1 LFLKALAGIHR
12 EPGIPVP
19 GRSCLLIMTGATSV
33 ARGLPAHSRSWRGL
47 SVLAKLYISLV
58 VIAGLGTLLYGAIHQ
73 SSKNIAEFICYLG
86 IAILASRLK
95 VNLPGITGTLSVNF
109 LFILIGVLELSFS
122 ETLILGAISML
133 AQCLHPEPPKAL
145 QVTFNVCA
153 GSISTALAYLVY
165 HHRLTNL
172 LIGNK
177 PVLLGVA
184 ATVYFIANAG
194 SIATVI
200 SLSERRP
207 LTQILVDCYFWSFP
221 YYLVGAGIAGAI
233 TWLNQTFNWETSLLL
248 VPAVYL
254 IYRSYRLYLGKLE
267 DEKRHVEEMANLHLR
282 TIEALALAIEA
293 KDHTTHEHLQRVRIY
308 AIEVAKELGVEG
320 AELEALHAAALL
332 HDIGKLAVPEHIIS
346 KPGRLTPEEFEKM
359 KIHTLVGAEILE
371 RVRFPYPVVPIVR
384 AHHEKW
390 DGSGYPMGLKGA
402 EIPIGARILSA
413 VDYLDALA
421 SDRQYRRALP
431 LRDVMQKLAAES
443 GKSFDPKVVDVL
455 QKRYQ
460 YLERLA
466 VTKAGQDPS
475 GPLSTSIKIERGL
488 EPAAGFENATAQDYA
503 GRENTFLS
511 SIAAARQEA
520 QSLFELSQDL
530 GASLSLTET
539 LSVFSVKL
547 KPMVPYDAIAIYIKR
562 EAELIPEYVN
572 GDNYRLFSSLRIPIG
587 QGLSG
592 WVAHNRK
599 PIINGNPSVEPG
611 YLNDPS
617 KFSTLSSALAVPLE
631 GISGIIGV
639 LALYRGE
646 RDAFTSDHLR
656 ILLAVSGKMALSI
669 ENALKYQQ
677 AEDSAT
683 TDYLTGLPNARSLFL
698 QLDRE
703 LARCKRDNSGLTVMV
718 SDMDGFKQINDR
730 FGHLE
735 GNRVLRLFAQALKDG
750 CREYDYVARMGG
762 DEFVVIAP
770 GLAADAAGKK
780 AEQMRALARQ
790 AGNEVCGEDI
800 LSLSVGRSLYPED
813 GKDAEQLLAEAD
825 RRMYLEK
832 QKQLSYKDRRSHP
845 RLKCRVTIEMQMEV
859 GGTPLFA
866 NLTDVS
872 MGGCYVETSTILA
885 PGSKIKLGFSMD
897 DTNLSAEGVVA
908 RLDPGSG
915 LAIQFREMNREGR
928 DRMLKILEFVQK
940 TTTFYNNRYLNSL
953 TKN

>member
-1 LFLKALAGIHR
+1 MSAHSHSWK
-12 EPGIPVP
+12 P
-19 GRSCLLIMTGATSV
+19 
-33 ARGLPAHSRSWRGL
+33 LPAG
-47 SVLAKLYISLV
+47 AKAFIGLV
-58 VIAGLGTLLYGAIHQ
+58 VFAGTATLLYGAIHQ

-95 VNLPGITGTLSVNF
+95 VTLPGITGTLSVSF
-109 LFILIGVLELSFS
+109 LFILVGILELSFS
-122 ETLILGAISML
+122 ETLILGAVSML
-133 AQCLHPEPPKAL
+133 AQCLYSDRPKAI
-145 QVTFNVCA
+145 QVTFNICA
-153 GSISTALAYLVY
+153 GSMSTALTYVVY
-165 HHRLTNL
+165 HHRLANL
-172 LIGNK
+172 LIPNR
-177 PVLLGVA
+177 PILLGVA

-194 SIATVI
+194 SIAAVI
-200 SLSERRP
+200 SLTERRP
-207 LTQILVDCYFWSFP
+207 LIRILVDCYFWPFP

-233 TWLNQTFNWETSLLL
+233 AWFNKTFNWETSLLL

-308 AIEVAKELGVEG
+308 AIEVAKELKVTG

-390 DGSGYPMGLKGA
+390 DGTGYPMGLKA
-402 EIPIGARILSA
+402 TEIPLGARILSA

-431 LRDVMQKLAAES
+431 LQEVMQQLSAES
-443 GKSFDPKVVDVL
+443 GKAFDPKVVQVL
-455 QKRYQ
+455 EKRYRH
-460 YLERLA
+460 LENLA
-466 VTKAGQDPS
+466 LARSSNDVNS
-475 GPLSTSIKIERGL
+475 PLSTEIRIERG
-488 EPAAGFENATAQDYA
+488 PAPDAGFEKVAQDST
-503 GRENTFLS
+503 GQETTFLS

-530 GASLSLTET
+530 GGSLSLGET

-547 KPMVPYDAIAIYIKR
+547 KPMVPYDAIAIYILR
-562 EAELIPEYVN
+562 NDELIPEYVN
-572 GDNYRLFSSLRIPIG
+572 GDNYRLFSSLRIPLG

-592 WVAHNRK
+592 WVAQNRK
-599 PIINGNPSVEPG
+599 PIVNGNPSVEPG
-611 YLNDPS
+611 YLNDPT

-631 GISGIIGV
+631 GVAGIIGV

-646 RDAFTSDHLR
+646 RDAFTTDHLR
-656 ILLAVSGKMALSI
+656 ILLAVSSKMALSI

-677 AEDSAT
+677 AESSAT

-703 LARCKRDNSGLTVMV
+703 LARCKRDTTSLTVMV

-735 GNRVLRLFAQALKDG
+735 GNRVLRLFAQALKDS

-770 GLAADAAGKK
+770 GLPADAATKK
-780 AEQMRALARQ
+780 IEQIRPLARQ
-790 AGNEVCGEDI
+790 AGFDVCGEDI
-800 LSLSVGRSLYPED
+800 LSLSVGVAVSPVD
-813 GKDAEQLLAEAD
+813 GNDAEQLLTEAD

-832 QKQLSYKDRRSHP
+832 QKQPTTKDQ
-845 RLKCRVTIEMQMEV
+845 RLHTRMKCRLTIELHPQ
-859 GGTPLFA
+859 GSAAPIFG
-866 NLTDVS
+866 NLIDIS
-872 MGGCYVETSTILA
+872 LGGCYVETAAILT
-885 PGSKIKLGFSMD
+885 PSSNVKVVFSMD
-897 DTNLSAEGVVA
+897 KVDLSAEGSVA
-908 RLDPGSG
+908 RMHPGSG
-915 LAIQFREMNREGR
+915 MAIQFKEMSRDSREQMYR
-928 DRMLKILEFVQK
+928 ILEFVQS
-940 TTTFYNNRYLNSL
+940 TTTMYNDRYLQNL
-953 TKN
+953 FNR

>member
-1 LFLKALAGIHR
+1 MTRTNNNSGALP
-12 EPGIPVP
+12 E
-19 GRSCLLIMTGATSV
+19 T
-33 ARGLPAHSRSWRGL
+33 SRSWKGMPL
-47 SVLAKLYISLV
+47 LAKVFISIV
-58 VIAGLGTLLYGAIHQ
+58 VIAGLGTLTFAATHQ
-73 SSKNIAEFICYLG
+73 GSKNIAEFICYLG

-95 VNLPGITGTLSVNF
+95 VSLPGITGTLSVNF
-109 LFILIGVLELSFS
+109 LFILIGVLELSFT
-122 ETLILGAISML
+122 ETLILGAIAMV
-133 AQCLHPEPPKAL
+133 AQCLYPNRPKAL
-145 QVTFNVCA
+145 QVAFNVCA
-153 GSISTALAYLVY
+153 GSISTTLAYVVY
-165 HHRLTNL
+165 HHPVMNL
-172 LIGNK
+172 LL
-177 PVLLGVA
+177 PSRPALLGLS

-200 SLSERRP
+200 SLTERKP
-207 LTQILVDCYFWSFP
+207 LNRILVDCYFWSFP
-221 YYLVGAGIAGAI
+221 YYLVGAGIAGIIA
-233 TWLNQTFNWETSLLL
+233 WLNQKFTWEMSLLVL
-248 VPAVYL
+248 PAVYL

-293 KDHTTHEHLQRVRIY
+293 KDHTTHEHLQRVRVY
-308 AIEVAKELGVEG
+308 AIEVAKELGVIG
-320 AELEALHAAALL
+320 PELEALHAAALL

-346 KPGRLTPEEFEKM
+346 KPGRLSPEEFEKM

-390 DGSGYPMGLKGA
+390 DGSGYPLGLKGA

-431 LRDVMQKLAAES
+431 LKDVMQKLAAES
-443 GKSFDPKVVDVL
+443 GKSFDPRVVDVL

-460 YLERLA
+460 HLEEMA
-466 VTKAGQDPS
+466 IAKSVEDPNA
-475 GPLSTSIKIERGL
+475 PLSTAIKIERGV
-488 EPAAGFENATAQDYA
+488 EPAAGFENAKAQDYA
-503 GRENTFLS
+503 GREATFLS

-520 QSLFELSQDL
+520 QALFELSQDL
-530 GASLSLTET
+530 GASLSLGET

-547 KPMVPYDAIAIYIKR
+547 KPMVPYDAIAIYVRR
-562 EAELIPEYVN
+562 EDELIPEYVN
-572 GDNYRLFSSLRIPIG
+572 GDNYRLFSSLRIPVG

-592 WVAHNRK
+592 WVAQNRK

-611 YLNDPS
+611 YLNDPT
-617 KFSTLSSALAVPLE
+617 KFSSLRSALAVPLE
-631 GISGIIGV
+631 GVAGVIGV
-639 LALYRGE
+639 LALYGAE

-656 ILLAVSGKMALSI
+656 ILLAVSGKMALAI

-677 AEDSAT
+677 AENSAT

-703 LARCKRDNSGLTVMV
+703 LARCKRDNSTLTVMV

-735 GNRVLRLFAQALKDG
+735 GNRTLRLFAQALKDS

-770 GLAADAAGKK
+770 GLAAEAASKK
-780 AEQMRALARQ
+780 AEQMRALARH
-790 AGNEVCGEDI
+790 AGNEVCGEEI
-800 LSLSVGRSLYPED
+800 LSLSVGRAVYPDD

-832 QKQLSYKDRRSHP
+832 QKQLAYKDRRAHP
-845 RLKCRVTIEMQMEV
+845 RMKCRVTIEMQAADAGV
-859 GGTPLFA
+859 PVFA
-866 NLTDVS
+866 NLTDIS
-872 MGGCYVETSTILA
+872 MGGCYVETSTILPA
-885 PGSKIKLGFSMD
+885 GSTIKLNFSMD
-897 DTNLSAEGVVA
+897 DAGLWVEGMVA

-915 LAIQFREMNREGR
+915 VAVQFREMNREAR
-928 DRMLKILEFVQK
+928 DRMFRILEFVQK
-940 TTTFYNNRYLNSL
+940 TTTLFNNRYLDTL
-953 TKN
+953 AKH

>member
-1 LFLKALAGIHR
+1 M
-12 EPGIPVP
+12 PM
-19 GRSCLLIMTGATSV
+19 MTGGTRITDGRDTRTS
-33 ARGLPAHSRSWRGL
+33 LWRGL
-47 SVLAKLYISLV
+47 SFAARLFIGLV
-58 VIAGLGTLLYGAIHQ
+58 IIAGTATLVYGGIHQ
-73 SSKNIAEFICYLG
+73 SSRNIAEFICYLG

-95 VNLPGITGTLSVNF
+95 VTLPGITGTLSVNF
-109 LFILIGVLELSFS
+109 LFILIGVLELSFT
-122 ETLILGAISML
+122 ETLILGAVAML
-133 AQCLHPEPPKAL
+133 AQCLYPDRPNAI

-153 GSISTALAYLVY
+153 GAVSTALAYGVY
-165 HHRLTNL
+165 HYPLSKL
-172 LIGNK
+172 LLDNR
-177 PVLLGVA
+177 PVLLGVS

-194 SIATVI
+194 SIAAVI
-200 SLSERRP
+200 SLTEHRP
-207 LTQILVDCYFWSFP
+207 LKRIIIDCYFWSFP
-221 YYLVGAGIAGAI
+221 YYLVGAGIAGSIA
-233 TWLNQTFNWETSLLL
+233 WLNETFNWETSLLL
-248 VPAVYL
+248 VPAIYL

-308 AIEVAKELGVEG
+308 AIEVGKELGIG
-320 AELEALHAAALL
+320 GPELEALHAAALL

-390 DGSGYPMGLKGA
+390 DGSGYPLGLKGA
-402 EIPIGARILSA
+402 EIPVGARILSA

-431 LRDVMQKLAAES
+431 LREVMQKLAAES
-443 GKSFDPKVVDVL
+443 GKSFDPKVVDIL

-460 YLERLA
+460 HLERLA
-466 VTKAGQDPS
+466 VAKSVEDPN
-475 GPLSTSIKIERGL
+475 GPLTTAMKIEPGH
-488 EPAAGFENATAQDYA
+488 EPAAGFENVAVQDYA
-503 GRENTFLS
+503 GRETTFLS

-520 QSLFELSQDL
+520 QALFELSQDL
-530 GASLSLTET
+530 GASLSLGET

-547 KPMVPYDAIAIYIKR
+547 KPMVPYDAIAIYIVR
-562 EAELIPEYVN
+562 ENELVPEFVN
-572 GDNYRLFSSLRIPIG
+572 GDNYRLFSSLRIPVG

-592 WVAHNRK
+592 WVAQNQK
-599 PIINGNPSVEPG
+599 PIVNGNPSVEPG

-617 KFSTLSSALAVPLE
+617 KFSTLRSALAVPLE
-631 GISGIIGV
+631 GVAGIIGV

-677 AEDSAT
+677 AESSAT
-683 TDYLTGLPNARSLFL
+683 TDYLTGLPNARSLFM

-703 LARCKRDNSGLTVMV
+703 LARCKRDNSSLTVMV

-735 GNRVLRLFAQALKDG
+735 GNRVLRLFAQALKDTS
-750 CREYDYVARMGG
+750 REYDYIARMGG

-770 GLAADAAGKK
+770 GLATEAAGKK
-780 AEQMRALARQ
+780 AEQMRTLAQQ

-800 LSLSVGRSLYPED
+800 LSLSVGRAVYPED

-832 QKQLSYKDRRSHP
+832 QKQLSYKDRRVHP
-845 RLKCRVTIEMQMEV
+845 RLKCRVTIELQSET
-859 GGTPLFA
+859 GGAPVFA
-866 NLTDVS
+866 NLTDIS
-872 MGGCYVETSTILA
+872 MGGCYIETSNILS

-915 LAIQFREMNREGR
+915 VAVQFREMNRDGR
-928 DRMLKILEFVQK
+928 DRMFKILEFVQK
-940 TTTFYNNRYLNSL
+940 STAFYNNRYFENLV
-953 TKN
+953 KQK